1 MATMH
6 AVSIAVNK
14 IALCVH
20 SESRGRILV
29 PELLYYARKMFVI
42 ISKLIASYISSSV
55 GICS

>member
-1 MATMH
+1 MH